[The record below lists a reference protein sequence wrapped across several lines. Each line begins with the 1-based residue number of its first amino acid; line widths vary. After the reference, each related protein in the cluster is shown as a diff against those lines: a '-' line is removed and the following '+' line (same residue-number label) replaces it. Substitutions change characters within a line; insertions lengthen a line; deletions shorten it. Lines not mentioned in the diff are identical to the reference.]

1 MALRVQITKQL
12 PHFELDVQLE
22 CPSGG
27 LTAIVGPSGS
37 GKTTLVRVVA
47 GLERPDHGNITLGD
61 KTWVDVKS
69 KAFLPPQKRKV
80 GFVFQEYTLFPHLNV
95 RKNVAFAATDED
107 KVGRLLDM
115 FGIRHL
121 ENSKPHQISG
131 GERQRCAFCQALAR
145 DPDILLLDEPFSALD
160 VATRDTL
167 RHELRNLKG
176 DLDIPMLFV
185 THDLGEAE
193 FLGDA
198 ILPIVKGRVTPDW
211 LAHQTR
217 ADIRNEAETHALLCQ
232 RLLAKTCC

>member
-1 MALRVQITKQL
+1 MALHVCITKQL
-12 PHFELDVQLE
+12 PHFALDVRLE
-22 CPSGG
+22 CPSGS

-47 GLERPDHGNITLGD
+47 GLEKPDSGRISLS
-61 KTWVDVKS
+61 KRTWVDVERKT
-69 KAFLPPQKRKV
+69 FTPPQKRKI

-95 RKNVAFAATDED
+95 RKNVAFAATNED
-107 KVGRLLDM
+107 RVGELLNM

-121 ENSKPHQISG
+121 ENRRPHQISG

-145 DPDILLLDEPFSALD
+145 EPDLLLLDEPFSALD

-167 RHELRNLKG
+167 RRELKALKG
-176 DLDIPMLFV
+176 DLDIPVLFV
-185 THDLGEAE
+185 THDLVEAE

-198 ILPIVKGRVTPDW
+198 ILPIVNGRVTPDW
-211 LAHQTR
+211 LTDQTH
-217 ADIRNEAETHALLCQ
+217 ADIRRETESHALLCQ